1 VPGDVRE
8 IQLQRAAM
16 LRLLEGDPD
25 PQPIRPRT
33 SLLRE
38 GLDAG
43 EKYLLHEEEVPRAGV
58 HASQAL
64 ARVRARDGR
73 PWV

>member
-25 PQPIRPRT
+25 PQPIRPRK

-58 HASQAL
+58 HVSQAL